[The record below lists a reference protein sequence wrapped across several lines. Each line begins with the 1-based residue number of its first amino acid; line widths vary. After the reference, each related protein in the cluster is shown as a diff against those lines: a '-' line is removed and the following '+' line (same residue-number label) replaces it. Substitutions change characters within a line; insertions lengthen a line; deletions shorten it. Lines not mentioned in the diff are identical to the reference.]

1 MCKEKT
7 ITKDPVTKDTIT
19 KTFSLDKKSKSLK
32 EVLGDGYEDEI
43 EEIASCGFDELVTFE
58 IKEDVKIDK
67 YSYSIFNALFVFIC
81 GIAQITCG
89 ILLILTPYG
98 KDMITEGVKDCITA
112 FKAMKNREMI
122 NLEEYFVAKTIS
134 YVMIALMANAKAI
147 GKWFKEKFSKTGSVV
162 SNAGSKI
169 TTTGSVV
176 SNAGSTTDIV
186 KNTVTDQI

>member
-1 MCKEKT
+1 MCKEKKT

-19 KTFSLDKKSKSLK
+19 KTFSLDRKSKSLK

-43 EEIASCGFDELVTFE
+43 EEIASCGFDELVTFK

-67 YSYSIFNALFVFIC
+67 YSIFNALFVYIC

-112 FKAMKNREMI
+112 FKAIKNSEMI

-169 TTTGSVV
+169 TT
-176 SNAGSTTDIV
+176 DIV